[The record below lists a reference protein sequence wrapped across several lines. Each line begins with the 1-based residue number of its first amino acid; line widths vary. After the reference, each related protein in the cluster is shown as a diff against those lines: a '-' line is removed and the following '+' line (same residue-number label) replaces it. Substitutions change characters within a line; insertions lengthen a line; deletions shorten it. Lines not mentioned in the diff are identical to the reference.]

1 MEQLLTFLA
10 QEITG
15 ASSINVTKEERDGM
29 FIYTITLPKEF
40 VGQLIGKDGRV
51 VSSIRTLAA
60 VRAAKENMRVGIE
73 VKEKEAS

>member
-15 ASSINVTKEERDGM
+15 APNVNVAQEEKDGVVT
-29 FIYTITLPKEF
+29 FTITLPKEF

-60 VRAAKENMRVGIE
+60 VRAAKENVRVGIE
-73 VKEKEAS
+73 VKEE